1 MFNFLAD
8 AIQHVF
14 SNLRLGIECPCCGQN
29 CKEQPHEV
37 MRQQTGS
44 LRALYELGE
53 PRHKREWL
61 TGDSGGFI
69 PYVLRHFGLI
79 QHYGADETKPYGR
92 SGMYAITQLGIDW
105 IEGRETVP
113 DTIWIFDNKITRVSD
128 NRRTFKEAD
137 AIEKK
142 RRKRKS

>member
-1 MFNFLAD
+1 
-8 AIQHVF
+8 
-14 SNLRLGIECPCCGQN
+14 
-29 CKEQPHEV
+29 
-37 MRQQTGS
+37 
-44 LRALYELGE
+44 
-53 PRHKREWL
+53 
-61 TGDSGGFI
+61 
-69 PYVLRHFGLI
+69 
-79 QHYGADETKPYGR
+79 
-92 SGMYAITQLGIDW
+92 MYAITQLGIDW